1 MRSARARRSS
11 VARLGQGAFAG
22 ASCGFAVGTV
32 QTLWLDALDVVALG
46 APLVLWAAG
55 VAALVFGLAGA
66 LMALGLGG
74 LDAVVQRRSGRSLL
88 GLESG
93 ALVLGASFVLAAI
106 TVGRWRYYLDES
118 LLVGDSPTSRLT
130 IGLLALLVGALV
142 GGAAAGLAAVF
153 GLARTCAVFVA
164 TSLVITSA
172 YEAWE
177 PEPSTTERVADA
189 QASRPTETASDAL
202 APKRPHVILIVADSL
217 RADALARFAP
227 PGWPTAPTPAL
238 DRLARESAIVDR
250 ACAQSSWTK
259 PGFASI
265 LSGLPPQIHTA
276 ARQIARLPD
285 RITTLPELFRDAGYF
300 TLGHSNANPNNSS
313 AAHFEQGF
321 DEFLDLPPPRRRLFA
336 PEGATQ
342 LALYQRL
349 IEPVAAALFG
359 YDARLF
365 YEPADLYTD
374 RILARLRTLPTP
386 SLRPLFLMLHFMDPH
401 YPYMNGLRRGR
412 PILLGSEVHRSRGPA
427 LASSLRGAYLGDVA
441 FMDRHLGRLFAGLR
455 ELGLYDESVVVF
467 TSDHGEELFEH
478 QAWGHGESLYREV
491 VEIPLLIKAPR
502 SAARPDRGPA
512 DARPSEGARQIDIAP
527 TLLDLASMPIP
538 TGMQGLALLRD
549 PGGESPPRRDVCHSS
564 LDRTY
569 NRLESLRTPTTTYIL
584 ATRTNQPRIEPV
596 ELYDR
601 KADPEERTN
610 RAATAMALRRTLDAQ
625 LERIRAAW
633 PAAASEG
640 ETMQLDRE
648 LEAQMRALGYHD
660 PRD

>member
-1 MRSARARRSS
+1 
-11 VARLGQGAFAG
+11 
-22 ASCGFAVGTV
+22 
-32 QTLWLDALDVVALG
+32 
-46 APLVLWAAG
+46 
-55 VAALVFGLAGA
+55 
-66 LMALGLGG
+66 
-74 LDAVVQRRSGRSLL
+74 
-88 GLESG
+88 
-93 ALVLGASFVLAAI
+93 
-106 TVGRWRYYLDES
+106 
-118 LLVGDSPTSRLT
+118 
-130 IGLLALLVGALV
+130 
-142 GGAAAGLAAVF
+142 
-153 GLARTCAVFVA
+153 
-164 TSLVITSA
+164 
-172 YEAWE
+172 
-177 PEPSTTERVADA
+177 
-189 QASRPTETASDAL
+189 
-202 APKRPHVILIVADSL
+202 
-217 RADALARFAP
+217 
-227 PGWPTAPTPAL
+227 
-238 DRLARESAIVDR
+238 
-250 ACAQSSWTK
+250 
-259 PGFASI
+259 
-265 LSGLPPQIHTA
+265 
-276 ARQIARLPD
+276 
-285 RITTLPELFRDAGYF
+285 
-300 TLGHSNANPNNSS
+300 
-313 AAHFEQGF
+313 
-321 DEFLDLPPPRRRLFA
+321 
-336 PEGATQ
+336 
-342 LALYQRL
+342 
-349 IEPVAAALFG
+349 
-359 YDARLF
+359 
-365 YEPADLYTD
+365 
-374 RILARLRTLPTP
+374 
-386 SLRPLFLMLHFMDPH
+386 MLHFMDPH